1 MSWTDD
7 KIDKLQRL
15 WGKGL
20 TASQIAKEIGGGITR
35 NAVIGKA
42 HRLKL
47 PSRPSPVKSDAKKA
61 TAAPAAAPASAPA
74 RPAPEKVAPKAT
86 EDQPEHRTALL
97 ELTEQTCKWP
107 IGHPGDADFYFCGK
121 PSRPG
126 VPYCPDHCLMA
137 FQAQLPRKDRPAG
150 R

>member
-1 MSWTDD
+1 MAWTDD
-7 KIDKLQRL
+7 KIDTLQKL

-20 TASQIAKEIGGGITR
+20 TASQIAEKLGDGITR

-47 PSRPSPVKSDAKKA
+47 PSRPSPVKTEPEKKPEPV
-61 TAAPAAAPASAPA
+61 AAPPVKKEEAPDVNKTS
-74 RPAPEKVAPKAT
+74 
-86 EDQPEHRTALL
+86 LL

-107 IGHPGDADFYFCGK
+107 IGHPGDADFYFCGN

-137 FQAQLPRKDRPAG
+137 FQAQLPRKDRPGG
-150 R
+150 RA

>member
-1 MSWTDD
+1 MAWTDE
-7 KIDKLQRL
+7 KIEKLKKL

-20 TASQIAKEIGGGITR
+20 TASQIAAEIGDGISR

-47 PSRPSPVKSDAKKA
+47 PSRPSPVKADPEKKEKA
-61 TAAPAAAPASAPA
+61 VEKPAAAPEVES
-74 RPAPEKVAPKAT
+74 KKT
-86 EDQPEHRTALL
+86 TLL
-97 ELTEQTCKWP
+97 DLTEQTCKWP

-126 VPYCPDHCLMA
+126 VPYCPEHCQMA
-137 FQAQLPRKDRPAG
+137 FQAQIPRKERG
-150 R
+150 LN

>member
-1 MSWTDD
+1 MAWTDD

-20 TASQIAKEIGGGITR
+20 TASQIAKKIGSGITR

-47 PSRPSPVKSDAKKA
+47 PSRPSPLKAGPKKA
-61 TAAPAAAPASAPA
+61 VAVPAPAEAEPKPVVVEK
-74 RPAPEKVAPKAT
+74 PAPEKPQNMT
-86 EDQPEHRTALL
+86 TLL

-107 IGHPGDADFYFCGK
+107 IGHPGDSDFYFCGQ

-137 FQAQLPRKDRPAG
+137 FQAQLPRKDRPAS

>member
-1 MSWTDD
+1 MAWTDE
-7 KIDKLQRL
+7 KIEKLKKL

-20 TASQIAKEIGGGITR
+20 TASQIAAEIGGGITR

-47 PSRPSPVKSDAKKA
+47 QARPSPVKGTPQKKEK
-61 TAAPAAAPASAPA
+61 
-74 RPAPEKVAPKAT
+74 APEPKKQEIEEVT
-86 EDQPEHRTALL
+86 RTSLL

-126 VPYCPDHCLMA
+126 VPYCSEHCKMA
-137 FQAQLPRKDRPAG
+137 FQTQLPRKDRPG
-150 R
+150 GTPKP

>member
-1 MSWTDD
+1 MAWTDD
-7 KIDKLQRL
+7 KIEQLKKL

-47 PSRPSPVKSDAKKA
+47 PSRPSPVKAEAKKP
-61 TAAPAAAPASAPA
+61 APAPAKPAVKQAEAKPADAPQ
-74 RPAPEKVAPKAT
+74 EKGIG
-86 EDQPEHRTALL
+86 LL

-107 IGHPGDADFYFCGK
+107 IGHPGDADFYFCGR

-126 VPYCPDHCLMA
+126 VPYCDDHCLMA
-137 FQAQLPRKDRPAG
+137 FQAQLPRKERQPG

>member
-1 MSWTDD
+1 MAWTDD
-7 KIDKLQRL
+7 KINKLQKL

-20 TASQIAKEIGGGITR
+20 TASQIAEKLGDGITR

-47 PSRPSPVKSDAKKA
+47 PSRPSPVKAEAVKKA
-61 TAAPAAAPASAPA
+61 PPP
-74 RPAPEKVAPKAT
+74 PEKKEEVGEVKKT
-86 EDQPEHRTALL
+86 MLL

-137 FQAQLPRKDRPAG
+137 FQVQLPRKDRAG
-150 R
+150 GRA

>member
-1 MSWTDD
+1 MSWTDE
-7 KIDKLQRL
+7 KIDKLKSL

-20 TASQIAKEIGGGITR
+20 TASQIATEIGDGISR

-47 PSRPSPVKSDAKKA
+47 PSRPSPVKG
-61 TAAPAAAPASAPA
+61 
-74 RPAPEKVAPKAT
+74 APEKKVEAPEPVKKV
-86 EDQPEHRTALL
+86 EKEISRTSLL
-97 ELTEQTCKWP
+97 DLTEQTCKWP

-126 VPYCPDHCLMA
+126 VPYCKDHCKMA
-137 FQAQLPRKDRPAG
+137 FQTQLPKKTNPHGAPKR
-150 R
+150 

>member
-1 MSWTDD
+1 MAWTDD
-7 KIDKLQRL
+7 KIDKLQKL

-20 TASQIAKEIGGGITR
+20 TASQIAEKLGGGITR

-47 PSRPSPVKSDAKKA
+47 PSRPSPVKAEPVKV
-61 TAAPAAAPASAPA
+61 APP
-74 RPAPEKVAPKAT
+74 PAPEAREEVSDSKKT
-86 EDQPEHRTALL
+86 SLL
-97 ELTEQTCKWP
+97 DLTEQTCKWP

-137 FQAQLPRKDRPAG
+137 FQAQLPRKNRPG
-150 R
+150 GKI

>member
-1 MSWTDD
+1 MAWTDE
-7 KIDKLQRL
+7 KIKKLKSL

-20 TASQIAKEIGGGITR
+20 TASQIATEIGDGISR

-47 PSRPSPVKSDAKKA
+47 PSRPSPVKGAPQKKV
-61 TAAPAAAPASAPA
+61 AAP
-74 RPAPEKVAPKAT
+74 EPKKEVETEAT
-86 EDQPEHRTALL
+86 KTSLL
-97 ELTEQTCKWP
+97 DLTEQTCKWP

-121 PSRPG
+121 ASKPG
-126 VPYCPDHCLMA
+126 VPYCREHCKMA
-137 FQAQLPRKDRPAG
+137 FQTQLPRKNRPGMAPK